1 VNYGLH
7 AECRV
12 PLAYRKAGPTRGVML
27 TYMSYRPELRVLTC
41 TRCSPDVFYRSHRQ
55 SSYVV
60 LCGVS
65 VYSQVK
71 LRRMIVPL
79 PNSVGRLFDD
89 KATPMV
95 QPSTSRLCTL
105 NVAKLERFT

>member
-1 VNYGLH
+1 VSYGLH

-27 TYMSYRPELRVLTC
+27 TYVVSYATQVLVHV
-41 TRCSPDVFYRSHRQ
+41 RDVVRMYFYRSHRQ

-60 LCGVS
+60 PCGVS

-71 LRRMIVPL
+71 LRRMIPAPELRRPPV
-79 PNSVGRLFDD
+79 R
-89 KATPMV
+89 
-95 QPSTSRLCTL
+95 R
-105 NVAKLERFT
+105 

>member
-1 VNYGLH
+1 MNYGLH

-27 TYMSYRPELRVLTC
+27 RDVCRHRPEYLHVRDHVV
-41 TRCSPDVFYRSHRQ
+41 RMYFYRSHRQ

-60 LCGVS
+60 PCGVS

-71 LRRMIVPL
+71 LRRMISAPELRRPPV
-79 PNSVGRLFDD
+79 R
-89 KATPMV
+89 
-95 QPSTSRLCTL
+95 R
-105 NVAKLERFT
+105 

>member
-1 VNYGLH
+1 MSYGLH

-12 PLAYRKAGPTRGVML
+12 PLAYRKAGPTRGVMTYVDDL
-27 TYMSYRPELRVLTC
+27 TGMSYRPAVLTC

-71 LRRMIVPL
+71 LRRMIPAPELRRPPV
-79 PNSVGRLFDD
+79 R
-89 KATPMV
+89 
-95 QPSTSRLCTL
+95 R
-105 NVAKLERFT
+105 

>member
-1 VNYGLH
+1 MSYGLH

-27 TYMSYRPELRVLTC
+27 TYVVSTRVLTC

-55 SSYVV
+55 SSYVA

-71 LRRMIVPL
+71 LRRMIPAPELRRPPV
-79 PNSVGRLFDD
+79 R
-89 KATPMV
+89 
-95 QPSTSRLCTL
+95 R
-105 NVAKLERFT
+105 